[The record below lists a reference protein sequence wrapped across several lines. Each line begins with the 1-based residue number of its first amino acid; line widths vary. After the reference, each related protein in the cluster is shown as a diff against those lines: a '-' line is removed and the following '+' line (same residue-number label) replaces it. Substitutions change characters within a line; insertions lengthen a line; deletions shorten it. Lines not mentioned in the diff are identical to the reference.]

1 MVPLVSVIVPFFEH
15 HAALPDCL
23 TALSRQTYPASCY
36 EVIVVDNS
44 VEDGA
49 LELSRFPAVKLHREP
64 EPGSYAARNKG
75 INVAHGKIFA
85 FTDADCVPHSNWI
98 EKGVARLACLQR
110 PALVGGH
117 VQFTYLN
124 PAMPRIVELYD
135 AITNLR
141 QEFVVTERHFAVT
154 ANAFA
159 SREVFEQAGLFDPR
173 LKSNGDWEWGQR
185 VYKRGIPQAFAATA
199 IVEHPA
205 RASMSA
211 LMKQVLR
218 TTGGMVDREPSER
231 AGLSAIMPDLV
242 IEIRNARQVWN
253 LVATSPLAST
263 RSSARLAAL
272 HSVVVCARI
281 AERLRLRMG
290 GTSRRA

>member
-1 MVPLVSVIVPFFEH
+1 MLPLVSVIVPFFEH
-15 HAALPDCL
+15 HAALPGCL
-23 TALSRQTYPASCY
+23 TALSLQTYPATCY

-49 LELSRFPAVKLHREP
+49 LDLSRFPAVKLHREP
-64 EPGSYAARNKG
+64 QPGSYAARNKG
-75 INVAHGKIFA
+75 ISVALGQIFA
-85 FTDADCVPHSNWI
+85 FTDADCVPHSDWI

-117 VQFTYLN
+117 IQMTYLN

-135 AITNLR
+135 AIANLR

-159 SREVFEQAGLFDPR
+159 SRKVFEEVGVFDPR

-185 VYKRGIPQAFAATA
+185 VYKKQIVQVFAAEV
-199 IVEHPA
+199 IVEHAA
-205 RASMSA
+205 RASLRA

-218 TTGGMVDREPSER
+218 TTGGMVDRAPSER
-231 AGLSAIMPDLV
+231 AGLSAIIPDLV
-242 IEIRNARQVWN
+242 IESRNARQGWKF
-253 LVATSPLAST
+253 VATSPLAST
-263 RSSARLAAL
+263 RTRARLAAL

-281 AERLRLRMG
+281 AERLRLRRG